1 MNRFKVVREKKKQNP
16 PKSRAIEEV
25 EEWDGSASNYEDTE
39 AYCAAC
45 LIDVN
50 EAAGNTT
57 KKQSHCML
65 PVKAP
70 GSSQMADKAILAS
83 AGGRGI
89 TAVKKPADVE
99 QADWDSAV
107 SKAAKT
113 LVGAYGQL
121 DREAPETIVE
131 LAGTAQRA
139 IGASTDQ
146 TSATLAQRSLMLEE
160 VGQQVSDWTY
170 AEPDRPWLTSF
181 FLERGNLYGLFNNRG
196 QLYRAT
202 LDVSTDDRT
211 VEIGTMEP
219 VMHQFT
225 PVSRSL
231 FRVARQANGDVR
243 FFMVAGTA
251 VVNRVGEI
259 DSTKL
264 YDDMIARAEENDFYP
279 TLDFWHLGEEDSRFE
294 FGQFDFL
301 AREGVVYLGSGLL
314 QKGHP
319 LAIALERALEEDPD
333 YWGAS
338 IEYYR
343 PPERGIEYIRFGELE
358 IPVLTQGL
366 NTRISVLPEVAAAS
380 WFTQLSKESR
390 EMTDK
395 QLKALRSMFGDDE
408 KGFNSFI
415 ASIGSV
421 NAEVREKNIISRS
434 TEPAGDALP
443 AEGST
448 EEAAPEAEE
457 GSALETTID
466 LDDEAVQAIVAV
478 ARQQVENQV
487 LKTVTAGIDAMTTNL
502 TRLLE
507 QQTSMLG
514 TVNGLAERVGS
525 LEQTEEQ
532 KQRAWKQDLPARVQ
546 NPTRVTYRPRDEAS
560 KSEPVQRTSNEQAS
574 AVLAT
579 LPKVSF

>member
-1 MNRFKVVREKKKQNP
+1 MNRFKVVRREKPNP
-16 PKSRAIEEV
+16 PTKRAIDEV

-50 EAAGNTT
+50 DAAGNET

-83 AGGRGI
+83 TGGRGI
-89 TAVKKPADVE
+89 TAVKKPADVD
-99 QADWDSAV
+99 QADWDQAV
-107 SKAAKT
+107 QKAAKT

-121 DREAPETIVE
+121 DREPPETLTE

-146 TSATLAQRSLMLEE
+146 ASATLTARSLMLEE
-160 VGQQVSDWTY
+160 VGQQVNEWSY
-170 AEPDRPWLTSF
+170 AEPDRPWLASF
-181 FLERGNLYGLFNNRG
+181 FLERGNLYGLFNSRG

-202 LDVSTDDRT
+202 LDLGTDGHT
-211 VEIGTMEP
+211 VEVGTMEP

-225 PVSRSL
+225 PIARSL

-279 TLDFWHLGEEDSRFE
+279 TLDYWHLGEEDQRFE

-319 LAIALERALEEDPD
+319 LAIALEGALERDPD

-343 PPERGIEYIRFGELE
+343 PQERGIEYVNLGELE
-358 IPVLTQGL
+358 IPVYTVGL

-380 WFTQLSKESR
+380 WFTQLSKETR
-390 EMTDK
+390 EMNDK

-415 ASIGSV
+415 ASIGSI
-421 NAEVREKNIISRS
+421 NAEVRDKNIISRS
-434 TEPAGDALP
+434 TEQATEEPAGEKA
-443 AEGST
+443 T
-448 EEAAPEAEE
+448 EEPATTTDE
-457 GSALETTID
+457 GASLETTID
-466 LDDEAVQAIVAV
+466 LDDAAIQAIVAV
-478 ARQQVENQV
+478 ARQQVESQV
-487 LKTVTAGIDAMTTNL
+487 LGTVTAGIEAMTANL
-502 TRLLE
+502 TKLLE

-514 TVNGLAERVGS
+514 TVNGLVERVGS
-525 LEQTEEQ
+525 LEQTDEQ
-532 KQRAWKQDLPARVQ
+532 KQRAWQQDLPARVQ
-546 NPTRVTYRPRDEAS
+546 NPTRVTYRPRDGAS
-560 KSEPVQRTSNEQAS
+560 KTEPVQRTSQEQAS